1 MRNYENVDVSNPAPR
16 IPVVLVLDTSRSM
29 KGEPIQKLKEG
40 LQQFVKEVSNDEAA
54 SMSVELEIIPMTESA
69 EPLIQFSQTWEIET
83 KKINPVAK
91 YGTYT
96 GKALQRTLEDLNA
109 RIELYQSKGIQ
120 YYRPWV
126 IMMTD
131 GKPGDQWKEQADILC
146 DLASQDRIVY
156 LGVGIGE
163 KCDFNILKQ
172 MLPAVPGP
180 VKLPGLKFREFFRFI
195 SGSLSSV
202 SCSADG
208 YDDVSNGRIMKW
220 EDLV

>member
-16 IPVVLVLDTSRSM
+16 IPVVLVLDTSGSM

-54 SMSVELEIIPMTESA
+54 SMSVELEIIPMTESV

-96 GKALQRTLEDLNA
+96 GKALQKTLEDLNA

-180 VKLPGLKFREFFRFI
+180 VKLPGLKFHEFFRFI

>member
-16 IPVVLVLDTSRSM
+16 IPVVLVLDTSGSM

-96 GKALQRTLEDLNA
+96 GKALQKTLEDLNA